1 MRQSNHF
8 PALSLHPK
16 QENDVDLSRL
26 AIDFCLSSNLI
37 GMTLIGFNEYVIGW
51 QKRCNVTSNLI
62 FLGLKFFKFQILE
75 RCTDFQWTVFQMEH
89 YLVDLNSAA
98 NLSPLSPNQFA
109 QRATSKREHRF
120 AVQWL
125 NGERKACRFTGA
137 GAVLLESWQVR
148 LGRYRGGQLPKR
160 QSGVRPKSSRNIKS
174 QLVAANSSAEPF
186 WGDFQPLS
194 CFKRLQIWHQLYPY
208 YLRLSASDL
217 S

>member
-1 MRQSNHF
+1 
-8 PALSLHPK
+8 
-16 QENDVDLSRL
+16 
-26 AIDFCLSSNLI
+26 
-37 GMTLIGFNEYVIGW
+37 
-51 QKRCNVTSNLI
+51 
-62 FLGLKFFKFQILE
+62 
-75 RCTDFQWTVFQMEH
+75 MEH

-125 NGERKACRFTGA
+125 NGERKARRFTGA
-137 GAVLLESWQVR
+137 GAVLLESWQMR

-194 CFKRLQIWHQLYPY
+194 CFELLQEAANMTPIVSL
-208 YLRLSASDL
+208 LSPL
-217 S
+217 ILF